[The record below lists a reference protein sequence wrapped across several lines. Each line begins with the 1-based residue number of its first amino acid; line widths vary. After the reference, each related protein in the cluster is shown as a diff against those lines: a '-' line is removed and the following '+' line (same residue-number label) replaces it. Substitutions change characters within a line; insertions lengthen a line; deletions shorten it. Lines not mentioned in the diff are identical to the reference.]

1 MSAEFFKFLERRI
14 AENIHVS
21 MLARV
26 VRFDAQSM
34 KADIQPL
41 QQGLPMITEVPVAL
55 QKAGPFFIRAPY
67 EVGDVVVVVFSD
79 FALDGS
85 SESRH
90 RIDDAVIVGGISMGH
105 LPSEHANDLVIA
117 RSDMSLKLTIS
128 ENDISI
134 STEDKDIN
142 LVSNSGNINISSV
155 EGSVNIS
162 STDSNVNISGKD
174 SSGSW

>member
-14 AENIHVS
+14 AENIRVS
-21 MLARV
+21 MLAKI

-34 KADIQPL
+34 RADIQPL

-55 QKAGPFFIRAPY
+55 QKAGPFFIRVPY
-67 EVGDVVVVVFSD
+67 EPGDVVVVVFSD
-79 FALDGS
+79 FSLDGS
-85 SESRH
+85 SEARH
-90 RIDDAVIVGGISMGH
+90 RLDDAIIVGGITMGQ
-105 LPSEHANDLVIA
+105 LPSEHTSDLVIA
-117 RSDMSLKLTIS
+117 RGDMSLKLTIS
-128 ENDISI
+128 DSDISI

-162 STDSNVNISGKD
+162 STDSNVNISGKN